1 MRFLFYDRVDHI
13 EKNST
18 ITGVKTFTLSEEFL
32 RNHFR
37 KKAIVPG
44 VIFIEAMAQLLGWL
58 IVYSHDF
65 KLSSVMSLVQDVTV
79 PPDRR
84 PGFSA
89 TIHAELISTSP
100 RDSLGR
106 AWITDNG
113 QEIARVDRIIYSHV
127 RHVNT
132 QALKRLFY
140 YYSGIEIGKDA

>member
-13 EKNST
+13 EKNKT

-37 KKAIVPG
+37 KQAIVPG

-58 IVYSHDF
+58 VVYSHDF

-89 TIHAELISTSP
+89 KIHAELISTSQ

-127 RHVNT
+127 SNVDT
-132 QALKRLFY
+132 EGLKRLFY

>member
-1 MRFLFYDRVDHI
+1 MRFLFYDRIDHI

-32 RNHFR
+32 RNHFK

-58 IVYSHDF
+58 VVYSHDF
-65 KLSSVMSLVQDVTV
+65 KLSSVMSLVQDVSV
-79 PPDRR
+79 PLDRR

-89 TIHAELISTSP
+89 KIHAELVSTSQ

-106 AWITDNG
+106 AWITDKG

-127 RHVNT
+127 RHVNAH
-132 QALKRLFY
+132 ALKRLFY